1 MLNKS
6 ISVILPAYNE
16 EEGIRPAV
24 LEVNDYLKNKFKDY
38 EILVVSEGSTDNT
51 GGVVRQL
58 EKKISKVKLFLKQEW
73 TGLGGALRTG
83 FKNASKE
90 LIFYTDADRQ
100 FDIREL
106 DKLLPMIGQYDV
118 VTGFRIKRND
128 ASIRSLMSAL
138 YNLTMRLLFGVRV
151 KDVNCAFKLYRREV
165 IKKINFLPNV
175 TEGIINIEIY
185 CAALKN
191 NYSIGEVGV
200 HHYPRQTGSPNS
212 ETRLFGNIVFI
223 NPKFVFRF
231 IKDAVKIFKKI
242 HEKN

>member
-1 MLNKS
+1 MFTKS

-16 EEGIRPAV
+16 EGGIRESV
-24 LEVNDYLKNKFKDY
+24 LGADNYLKNNFRDY

-58 EKKISKVKLFLKQEW
+58 EKEIKAAKLFLRKEW

-106 DKLLPMIGQYDV
+106 DKFMPLIDRYDV

-128 ASIRSLMSAL
+128 ASIRSLMSSL
-138 YNLTMRLLFGVRV
+138 YNWTMKILFGVRV
-151 KDVNCAFKLYRREV
+151 KDVNCAFKLYKREV
-165 IKKINFLPNV
+165 IEKIDFLPNV

-185 CAALKN
+185 RAALKN
-191 NYSIGEVGV
+191 NYTIGEMGV

-212 ETRLFGNIVFI
+212 ETKLFGNIVFI
-223 NPKFVFRF
+223 NPKFVFRYL
-231 IKDAVKIFKKI
+231 KDAVKILKKI
-242 HEKN
+242 YL